1 MLPTPN
7 LLPWLFTTNALVQG
21 IKMSIFGMPNKG
33 VGKFK
38 NMNDVLLSMGCENDP
53 IAQPIDTKVGGKKVH
68 KPNDLLQKWVIHTHS
83 KDDYASAT

>member
-1 MLPTPN
+1 
-7 LLPWLFTTNALVQG
+7 
-21 IKMSIFGMPNKG
+21 MSIFGMPNKG

-68 KPNDLLQKWVIHTHS
+68 KPNDLLQK
-83 KDDYASAT
+83 